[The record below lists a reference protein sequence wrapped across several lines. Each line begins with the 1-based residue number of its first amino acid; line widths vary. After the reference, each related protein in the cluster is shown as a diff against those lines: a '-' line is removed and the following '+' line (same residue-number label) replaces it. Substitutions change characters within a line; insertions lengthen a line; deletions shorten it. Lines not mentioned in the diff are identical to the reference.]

1 MEKEYKVW
9 LMSYGEVKLQ
19 VVKLVRDLGGYGLAE
34 AKHIVD
40 HAPSEVCSRT
50 SLEDAK
56 EVKRLLE
63 KNGAKV
69 RIEFDSDEE
78 QRVFDYER
86 VFGGE
91 KYYCVLN
98 NQSFGP
104 VTFQQLINMAQ
115 FEVVKAHTL
124 VWTEGMSEWQPA
136 KTFGRL
142 ALLVDLKE

>member
-9 LMSYGEVKLQ
+9 LMSCGETKLLIL
-19 VVKLVRDLGGYGLAE
+19 KLVRDLGGYGLAE

-40 HAPSEVCSRT
+40 HTPSEVCSRT
-50 SLEDAK
+50 SLEEAK

-78 QRVFDYER
+78 QRVFDHER

-98 NQSFGP
+98 NQTFGP
-104 VTFQQLINMAQ
+104 VTLQQLMNMAR

-124 VWTEGMSEWQPA
+124 VWKEGMSEWQPA
-136 KTFGRL
+136 HTFSTL

>member
-9 LMSYGEVKLQ
+9 LMSFGNAKLQ
-19 VVKLVRDLGGYGLAE
+19 VVVLVKELGKYGLAE
-34 AKHIVD
+34 AKDIVD
-40 HAPSEVCSRT
+40 NTPSVVCTRT
-50 SLEDAK
+50 SLEEAEK
-56 EVKRLLE
+56 AKRLLE
-63 KNGAKV
+63 KLGAKV

-98 NQSFGP
+98 NQTFGP
-104 VTFQQLINMAQ
+104 VTLQQLMNMAR

-124 VWTEGMSEWQPA
+124 VWKEGMSEWQPA
-136 KTFGRL
+136 HTFSTL